1 MLSDLRSA
9 NPSNLNLDLKLT
21 DFQEIINGNVDVV
34 SIAETTIDV
43 FFLLFSLFLKDITGD
58 MF

>member
-9 NPSNLNLDLKLT
+9 NPSNLNLDSKFT
-21 DFQEIINGNVDVV
+21 DFQKIINGNVNVV

-43 FFLLFSLFLKDITGD
+43 FFLLFSLFL
-58 MF
+58 

>member
-9 NPSNLNLDLKLT
+9 NPSNLNLDLKFT

-43 FFLLFSLFLKDITGD
+43 FFPLFSLFLKDITGD

>member
-9 NPSNLNLDLKLT
+9 NPSNLNLDLKFT

-43 FFLLFSLFLKDITGD
+43 FFLLFSLFL
-58 MF
+58 

>member
-9 NPSNLNLDLKLT
+9 NPSNLNLDLKFT
-21 DFQEIINGNVDVV
+21 DFQEIINGNVDVA